1 MRSDGK
7 KPDKQPRSTGWFDR
21 MFQGIENRWLRGAAE
36 VLVALMIGLVVGY
49 IGSHLINGLLS
60 FS

>member
-1 MRSDGK
+1 MTSEGK
-7 KPDKQPRSTGWFDR
+7 KPRGTGWFDR

-36 VLVALMIGLVVGY
+36 VLVVLMIALVVGY
-49 IGSHLINGLLS
+49 IGSQLINGLLS

>member
-1 MRSDGK
+1 MTSEGK
-7 KPDKQPRSTGWFDR
+7 KPRGTGWFDR

-49 IGSHLINGLLS
+49 IGSHMINGLLS